1 MRGRVKELLIPNKIQ
16 DQFKQTLGLHLL
28 TLLLIGTGLSLAG
41 LIISKDW
48 AIGFGFGVLISI
60 LPQSYF
66 ALQAFRVS
74 AAKDPQRAYFAMMRG
89 ESGKFLLTAAL
100 FALLFKFQPDI
111 LAPAVFSGFLV
122 MLIMQIVGSALL
134 IKDIKPAEKI

>member
-1 MRGRVKELLIPNKIQ
+1 LINS
-16 DQFKQTLGLHLL
+16 QFKQTLGLNFL
-28 TLLLIGTGLSLAG
+28 TLFGIGTGLSLAG

-48 AIGFGFGVLISI
+48 ATGFGFGVLISI

-74 AAKDPQRAYFAMMRG
+74 AAKDPQRAYFATMRG
-89 ESGKFLLTAAL
+89 ASGKFLLTAAL
-100 FALLFKFQPDI
+100 FVLLFKFLPDV
-111 LAPAVFSGFLV
+111 LAPAVFCGFLV

-134 IKDIKPAEKI
+134 VRDIKPAGKNQD

>member
-1 MRGRVKELLIPNKIQ
+1 MRGRVKNQVIQ
-16 DQFKQTLGLHLL
+16 AQFKKTLAQHLL
-28 TLLLIGTGLSLAG
+28 PLCLIGTGLSLAS

-89 ESGKFLLTAAL
+89 ESGKFLLTAVF
-100 FALLFKFQPDI
+100 FALLFKFRPDI

-122 MLIMQIVGSALL
+122 MLLIQIVSSALL
-134 IKDIKPAEKI
+134 IKEKKPAEQNQD

>member
-1 MRGRVKELLIPNKIQ
+1 LIQNNIQ
-16 DQFKQTLGLHLL
+16 NQFKQALGLYLL
-28 TLLLIGTGLSLAG
+28 TLFLIGTGLSLAG
-41 LIISKDW
+41 LIISSDW

-66 ALQAFRVS
+66 ALQVFRIS

-89 ESGKFLLTAAL
+89 ESGKFLLTAAF
-100 FALLFKFQPDI
+100 FALLFKFQPDV

-122 MLIMQIVGSALL
+122 MLVIQIFGSARLVNQ
-134 IKDIKPAEKI
+134 IKPAEKIKIDA